1 MTAAE
6 SAGVTIQQLTK
17 FQLLVKTAVSTVV
30 PSHRKALDGETDL
43 VEDYTS
49 HYNCCPPPLFMIT
62 ISVVE
67 VIFYSSTVRL
77 VKAQILNKTSALTL
91 AISIGL
97 FLCTNMFVE

>member
-1 MTAAE
+1 MTTAE

-30 PSHRKALDGETDL
+30 PRNRTAPDGETDL

-49 HYNCCPPPLFMIT
+49 HYSCCPPPLFMIT

-67 VIFYSSTVRL
+67 VVIVTVL
-77 VKAQILNKTSALTL
+77 LLDLFQAQILTRQSAY
-91 AISIGL
+91 IGSIARIIL
-97 FLCTNMFVE
+97 VHQYVD